1 MIDIQQ
7 LFNAL
12 GEPVASLNLS
22 GEVIFATPELE
33 NWTGTQGRYAFANTL
48 RAEDKRR
55 FEQAFKRVAE
65 GKTISTVVE
74 LMMAENGG
82 TNSIDDVFLPVEIKL
97 AGVNSALGS
106 GGEKK
111 GGLPRAVAMWLRDI
125 SEVRAQ
131 EALATVQASHLL
143 DLIENMSDA
152 CLIDDSEGNIDV
164 VNAAFCELFD
174 VRVAPQSLIGT
185 SVEKLFSR
193 AAAKVVQAMGPKP
206 AVQKIGKKN
215 KPSVADFA
223 PQHFEF
229 TLLDGR
235 HIHQTCLA
243 VANEGVHAGRLYIF
257 KHSVAGNGQA
267 LGSNAGL
274 EAKPP
279 TATLSAQMRSF
290 EAIARDIAATIEGA
304 SSAIYRAEQLEL
316 PNTLVDNL
324 KQIEKTAH
332 AAFANVA
339 DLLDFSKIEGGSLT
353 LDTHVFGLRYSCA
366 SLLDSVMM
374 FAEERRLQMKIRV
387 ETDIPERLEGDG
399 VRLMLTLRNLFE
411 CGIAHID
418 PATSDGSAEVQFTI
432 SPEFVADG
440 NAHLAFVVEHSN
452 PRFGVA
458 GARVTRALPPAAL
471 MKLAVAKQIIKA
483 MGGQLEVKERGDTTS
498 YSFTAQFVIKPPLV
512 VPSRSAYITLT
523 GLPVLIVSPDADQR
537 KMLADQCRSWRMHP
551 RETDNGTTALQFL
564 MRMHHEKTPIPLV
577 ILSNQ
582 LPVQDGFMLAFRLKN
597 HHKLAPMAMIM
608 VASDGKPGDAI
619 ACRENGI
626 NAYLRHPATPTQLSD
641 AMSAVLG
648 ARETEDAAKPNL
660 VTRHTLRESSAGS
673 VLLIDADREQTR
685 LAALALKRKNYRV
698 TLAETAAEAF
708 NALEQDMFDAVIVDP
723 ATPGFPKDTPAAALL
738 CARMQSGA
746 MLTPVLL
753 AQIEGGEWDANEF
766 SGFVKKPYNKDSL
779 PGMIGAFLSGAK
791 TL

>member
-12 GEPVASLNLS
+12 GEPVASLNLN
-22 GEVIFATPELE
+22 GEIIFATPELE
-33 NWTGTQGRYAFANTL
+33 NWTGQTGRYVFANTL
-48 RAEDKRR
+48 RAEEKRR
-55 FEQAFKRVAE
+55 FEQAFKRVAD
-65 GKTISTVVE
+65 GKTISTIVE
-74 LMMAENGG
+74 LMIAANGG
-82 TNSIDDVFLPVEIKL
+82 TNSGDDPLLPVELKL
-97 AGVNSALGS
+97 AGVKGALGS
-106 GGEKK
+106 GGDNKAGVPK
-111 GGLPRAVAMWLRDI
+111 AVAMWLRDV
-125 SEVRAQ
+125 SETRAQ
-131 EALATVQASHLL
+131 EALATVQSAHLL

-185 SVEKLFSR
+185 SVEKLFTQ

-206 AVQKIGKKN
+206 AASVPNSKTDGKGKKN
-215 KPSVADFA
+215 TTDFA
-223 PQHFEF
+223 PQTYEF

-235 HIHQTCLA
+235 HINQTCLA
-243 VANEGVHAGRLYIF
+243 VANDGAHAGRLYIF
-257 KHSVAGNGQA
+257 KHAVLGEAQGISVDD
-267 LGSNAGL
+267 
-274 EAKPP
+274 KPA

-290 EAIARDIAATIEGA
+290 EAIARDIAATIEGT

-316 PNTLVDNL
+316 PTVLVDNL

-353 LDTHVFGLRYSCA
+353 LDTHIFDLRHSCA
-366 SLLDSVMM
+366 SMLDSIMM
-374 FAEERRLQMKIRV
+374 AAEERRLQMKIRV
-387 ETDIPERLEGDG
+387 ETDVPERLEGDG

-418 PATSDGSAEVQFTI
+418 PATSDGSAETQFTI
-432 SPEFVADG
+432 SPEFVAE
-440 NAHLAFVVEHSN
+440 NTASLAFTVEHSN

-483 MGGQLEVKERGDTTS
+483 MGGKLEVKERGDGIS
-498 YSFTAQFVIKPPLV
+498 YSFTTEFTCKPPPIAPV
-512 VPSRSAYITLT
+512 RNSYITLT
-523 GLPVLIVSPDADQR
+523 GLPVLIVSPDAEQR
-537 KMLADQCRSWRMHP
+537 KMLADLCRSWRMHP

-597 HHKLAPMAMIM
+597 HNKLAPMAMIM
-608 VASDGKPGDAI
+608 VASEGKQGDAI

-626 NAYLRHPATPTQLSD
+626 NAYLRHPVTPSQLSD

-648 ARETEDAAKPNL
+648 AREPEDNRKPSL

-673 VLLIDADREQTR
+673 VLLIDSDREQTR
-685 LAALALKRKNYRV
+685 LAALALKRKNYRI
-698 TLAETAAEAF
+698 TIAETADEAYK
-708 NALEQDMFDAVIVDP
+708 ALEQDMFDAVIVDP
-723 ATPGFPKDTPAAALL
+723 TTPGFPKSPPAAALL

-746 MLTPVLL
+746 VLTPVLL
-753 AQIEGGEWDANEF
+753 AQTEEGKFDTSDF
-766 SGFVKKPYNKDSL
+766 SGHVKKPYNKDSL
-779 PGMIGAFLSGAK
+779 PGMIGAFLSSAK

>member
-12 GEPVASLNLS
+12 GEPVASLNLG

-33 NWTGTQGRYAFANTL
+33 NWTGSQGRYVFANTL

-82 TNSIDDVFLPVEIKL
+82 TNSKDDVIAPIEIKL
-97 AGVNSALGS
+97 AGVSAALGS

-125 SEVRAQ
+125 STVRAQ
-131 EALATVQASHLL
+131 EALATVQATHLL

-185 SVEKLFSR
+185 SVEKLFLQ
-193 AAAKVVQAMGPKP
+193 ATAKVSQAMGPKP
-206 AVQKIGKKN
+206 AVQKAGKKN
-215 KPSVADFA
+215 KPSDADFA
-223 PQHFEF
+223 PQSFEF

-243 VANEGVHAGRLYIF
+243 VANEGAHAGRLYIF
-257 KHSVAGNGQA
+257 KHTVLGNGE
-267 LGSNAGL
+267 GIGL
-274 EAKPP
+274 DVKPA

-316 PNTLVDNL
+316 PNALVDNL
-324 KQIEKTAH
+324 RQIEKTAH

-339 DLLDFSKIEGGSLT
+339 DLLDFSKIEGGTLA
-353 LDTHVFGLRYSCA
+353 LDTHVFDLRHLCA
-366 SLLDSVMM
+366 NMLDGVMM
-374 FAEERRLQMKIRV
+374 LAEERRLQMKIRV
-387 ETDIPERLEGDG
+387 ETDVPERLEGDG

-432 SPEFVADG
+432 SPEYVTDG
-440 NAHLAFVVEHSN
+440 QAHLIFTVEHSN
-452 PRFGVA
+452 PRFGLA
-458 GARVTRALPPAAL
+458 GGRVTRALPPAAL
-471 MKLAVAKQIIKA
+471 MKLAVAKQIVKA
-483 MGGQLEVKERGDTTS
+483 MGGQLEAKERGDTTS
-498 YSFTAQFVIKPPLV
+498 YTFTAHFVCKPAPIA
-512 VPSRSAYITLT
+512 PARNAYITLT
-523 GLPVLIVSPDADQR
+523 GLPVLIVSPDAEQR

-597 HHKLAPMAMIM
+597 HAKLAPMAMIM
-608 VASDGKPGDAI
+608 VASEGKSGDAI

-648 ARETEDAAKPNL
+648 ARETEETGKHHL

-685 LAALALKRKNYRV
+685 MASLALKRKNYRV
-698 TLAETAAEAF
+698 TIAETASEAF

-723 ATPGFPKDTPAAALL
+723 ATPGFPPSPPAAALL

-753 AQIEGGEWDANEF
+753 AQVENGGFDANDF
-766 SGFVKKPYNKDSL
+766 SGFVQKPYNKDSL
-779 PGMIGAFLSGAK
+779 PGMIGAFLSGTK